1 MDIGYDRMFAES
13 RWVRPLDR
21 QTCAVRFT
29 ATGLHDRRYY
39 KIFYSYIHP
48 FPLLAL
54 GYNPGGATDGTDL
67 NASDSFYENWEHDFV
82 CFRHDSRYLLAGPA
96 CGLLARSLDTDSM

>member
-1 MDIGYDRMFAES
+1 
-13 RWVRPLDR
+13 
-21 QTCAVRFT
+21 
-29 ATGLHDRRYY
+29 
-39 KIFYSYIHP
+39 
-48 FPLLAL
+48 LAL

-96 CGLLARSLDTDSM
+96 FGLLARSLDTDSIDVLRTGSGDKYHIQTVA

>member
-29 ATGLHDRRYY
+29 DSVRFWDWSRERLQ
-39 KIFYSYIHP
+39 
-48 FPLLAL
+48 
-54 GYNPGGATDGTDL
+54 GAGIG
-67 NASDSFYENWEHDFV
+67 EHKTTTVGCLIGFADE
-82 CFRHDSRYLLAGPA
+82 LAG
-96 CGLLARSLDTDSM
+96 